1 MFPMVT
7 EPYGQMKKQS
17 RKIKKQKN
25 PKKKNN
31 VSKTGKIVRS
41 NEKIPQKKRAKQ
53 NYNLNISKKA
63 VNKKKGEGNSIS
75 KFFSQA
81 GQFLKESKIELKKVK
96 WPTRKELLA
105 STSVVIFLTL
115 LVAFFLGVVDIGL
128 IKIIKLIVR

>member
-1 MFPMVT
+1 MFPIVT
-7 EPYGQMKKQS
+7 KLYVQMKKQS

-31 VSKTGKIVRS
+31 VSKTGNIVRS
-41 NEKIPQKKRAKQ
+41 NEKLSQKKRAKQ
-53 NYNLNISKKA
+53 NSGLNISKKA

-75 KFFSQA
+75 RFFSQA

-105 STSVVIFLTL
+105 STSAVIFLTL